1 MNVAVTACKTKVF
14 VTFNTKKKGK
24 NTFPGPSPNPDVN
37 MTYSKERYM
46 KNNSFELVCV
56 CVHVYRCVRDFCLFV
71 SL

>member
-46 KNNSFELVCV
+46 KNNPSFELVCV
-56 CVHVYRCVRDFCLFV
+56 CTRVQMCT
-71 SL
+71 